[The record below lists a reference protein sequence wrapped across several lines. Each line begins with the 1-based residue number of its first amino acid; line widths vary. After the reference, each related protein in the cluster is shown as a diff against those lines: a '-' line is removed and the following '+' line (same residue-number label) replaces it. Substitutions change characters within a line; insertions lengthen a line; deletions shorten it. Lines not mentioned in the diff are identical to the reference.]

1 MSTCFLDME
10 LNNFHDIDP
19 LKSQPGEILQNS
31 NEQSLS
37 VELSKLNFK
46 SSFLMLVG
54 FFCKLKKRK
63 KKFNI

>member
-1 MSTCFLDME
+1 ME

-19 LKSQPGEILQNS
+19 FKSQPGEILQNS

-46 SSFLMLVG
+46 SSFPL
-54 FFCKLKKRK
+54 FFFKK
-63 KKFNI
+63 KKFYI